1 MSPYTA
7 ARIGDYFG
15 VGAEYLM
22 FGKLDRRENL
32 VGEKMAQWLWQHPE
46 EREEIWREM
55 EGE

>member
-1 MSPYTA
+1 
-7 ARIGDYFG
+7 
-15 VGAEYLM
+15 M